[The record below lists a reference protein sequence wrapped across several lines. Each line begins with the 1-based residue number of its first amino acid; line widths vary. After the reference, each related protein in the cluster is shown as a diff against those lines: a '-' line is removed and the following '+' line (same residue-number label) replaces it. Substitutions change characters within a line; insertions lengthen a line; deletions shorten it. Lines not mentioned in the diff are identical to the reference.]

1 MAHTFANLLAHVIF
15 STKDRETLITPK
27 LKAELLPYM
36 GGIMRNLHGKVIESN
51 ARPDHYH
58 GLYSFP
64 PVLAVADA
72 VRVIKT
78 NSSAWVHET
87 CGGTAFAWQTGYG
100 AFSVSQSNLSDVVEY
115 IRHQDEHH
123 RRLTFQ
129 EEFVAFLKRHGI
141 AYDERYIWE

>member
-15 STKDRETLITPK
+15 STKNREAWITPD
-27 LKAELLPYM
+27 LKAELLPYI
-36 GGIMRNLHGKVIESN
+36 GGILRNLHGKVIESN

-58 GLYSFP
+58 GLFSLP
-64 PVLAVADA
+64 PALAVADA
-72 VRVIKT
+72 LRVIKT

-87 CGGTAFAWQTGYG
+87 RHRVAFAWQSGYG
-100 AFSVSQSNLSDVVEY
+100 AFSVSRSNLSDVVEY

-123 RRLTFQ
+123 RKITFQ
-129 EEFVAFLKRHGI
+129 EEFVAFLKRHEI

>member
-15 STKDRETLITPK
+15 STKNREAWITPD
-27 LKAELLPYM
+27 LKAELLPYI
-36 GGIMRNLHGKVIESN
+36 GGIMRKLHGKVIESN

-58 GLYSFP
+58 GLFSFP
-64 PVLAVADA
+64 PALAVADA
-72 VRVIKT
+72 LRVIKT

-87 CGGTAFAWQTGYG
+87 GQRAAFAWQIGYG
-100 AFSVSQSNLSDVVEY
+100 AFSVSQSNLPDVVDY
-115 IRHQDEHH
+115 IRQQDEHH
-123 RRLTFQ
+123 RKLTFQ

>member
-15 STKDRETLITPK
+15 STKNRETLITPD
-27 LKAELLPYM
+27 LKAKLLPYM
-36 GGIMRNLHGKVIESN
+36 GGIMRNLHGKVMESN

-58 GLYSFP
+58 GLFSFP
-64 PVLAVADA
+64 PALAVADA
-72 VRVIKT
+72 LRVIKT

-87 CGGTAFAWQTGYG
+87 CGGTTFAWQIGYA
-100 AFSVSQSNLSDVVEY
+100 AFSVSQSNLSEVVEY

-123 RRLTFQ
+123 RKVTFQ

-141 AYDERYIWE
+141 AYDERYLWA